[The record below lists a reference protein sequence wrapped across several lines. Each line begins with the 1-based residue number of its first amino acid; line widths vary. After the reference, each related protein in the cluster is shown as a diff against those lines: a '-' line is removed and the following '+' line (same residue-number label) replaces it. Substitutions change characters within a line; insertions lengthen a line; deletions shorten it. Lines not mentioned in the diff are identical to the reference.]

1 MGDAEVPTPSDCLD
15 PNMTYCTFKNTS
27 MKEVYSGIDGVC
39 MPSPS
44 PGSNPCQDGVNDTS
58 DYTKPGGTDFIS
70 KWGDAFPDWLNVYT
84 GNNTNTLRLMY
95 CGEESAAPTS
105 RSPSCNPNLAT
116 ATGKYNEL
124 FSGPIGGP
132 DFNDKCC
139 DIPAASPG
147 SDPSG
152 SPGSD
157 PSGSPVPGPSGP
169 PAPPTPSGGDA
180 LRACT
185 DLYTVDLDGDG
196 SPSPVPPF
204 PCSPY
209 DTFQSTAFATNLNDN
224 ISTVCARWETTD
236 DAGTSTLTPG
246 DLVKWRALKARAMV
260 NCRDPL
266 RVQNIYDNIFTTV
279 DAANAFN
286 ANQGD
291 LINTIN
297 AGGDDAVAALADLTG
312 IQDGEIPMSVY
323 NNYID
328 ANANMAAQ
336 IISST
341 PLNDGTNNYI
351 NYDKTYKNSSED
363 YVPTNI
369 LVATQFN

>member
-1 MGDAEVPTPSDCLD
+1 M
-15 PNMTYCTFKNTS
+15 
-27 MKEVYSGIDGVC
+27 
-39 MPSPS
+39 
-44 PGSNPCQDGVNDTS
+44 
-58 DYTKPGGTDFIS
+58 
-70 KWGDAFPDWLNVYT
+70 
-84 GNNTNTLRLMY
+84 
-95 CGEESAAPTS
+95 
-105 RSPSCNPNLAT
+105 
-116 ATGKYNEL
+116 
-124 FSGPIGGP
+124 
-132 DFNDKCC
+132 
-139 DIPAASPG
+139 
-147 SDPSG
+147 
-152 SPGSD
+152 
-157 PSGSPVPGPSGP
+157 
-169 PAPPTPSGGDA
+169 
-180 LRACT
+180 
-185 DLYTVDLDGDG
+185 
-196 SPSPVPPF
+196 
-204 PCSPY
+204 
-209 DTFQSTAFATNLNDN
+209 
-224 ISTVCARWETTD
+224 
-236 DAGTSTLTPG
+236 
-246 DLVKWRALKARAMV
+246 
-260 NCRDPL
+260 
-266 RVQNIYDNIFTTV
+266 